1 MTMRFNVYLQRLRPS
16 LDQAIADC
24 VGVAAADMPEGLQQ
38 PLQRALA
45 DGKRLRAGI
54 LCLVTEALGGSL
66 TAALPRA
73 AAIECIQAAS
83 LIHDDYVDADTMRR
97 QRPATWTLIGA
108 RKAVLLGD
116 LLFATA
122 IERMM
127 ILSADDGRVIVHAI
141 ATVAKGAYQ
150 EPMAHSD
157 LAGDPAEAYERI
169 IYLKTGALFAAAAE
183 LGAIA
188 AGAGD
193 EHHAAA
199 QTFGARLGEAYQIAD
214 DLHDL
219 TALQCVPAQPLPPPL
234 IPALLRFAPRS
245 ADMNPAATC
254 AGFDS
259 ARLSA
264 LLPALRTRMQLALA
278 ERAVAA
284 ATALASLPDNRAR
297 LLLRTAVTEITAAG
311 NHETFPAPVTAGV

>member
-1 MTMRFNVYLQRLRPS
+1 MRFNAYLQRLRPA
-16 LDQAIADC
+16 LDEAIADC
-24 VGVAAADMPEGLQQ
+24 LGGAAANMPESLQQ

-54 LCLVTEALGGSL
+54 LCLVTETLGGSL

-127 ILSADDGRVIVHAI
+127 AQSTDDGRVIVHAI

-157 LAGDPAEAYERI
+157 LANDPAQAYERI

-188 AGAGD
+188 AGASD
-193 EHHAAA
+193 KHRAAA
-199 QTFGARLGEAYQIAD
+199 RTFGARLGEAYQIAD
-214 DLHDL
+214 DLQDL
-219 TALQCVPAQPLPPPL
+219 TALRCTPPQTLPPPL
-234 IPALLRFAPRS
+234 IPALLHFAPNFAHTNRG
-245 ADMNPAATC
+245 PAG
-254 AGFDS
+254 AGVDS
-259 ARLSA
+259 TRLSA
-264 LLPALRTRMQLALA
+264 LLPALYTSMQLARTD
-278 ERAVAA
+278 RAVAA
-284 ATALASLPDNRAR
+284 AAALASLPENWAGS
-297 LLLRTAVTEITAAG
+297 LLHTAITEITAAG
-311 NHETFPAPVTAGV
+311 NQDPSLAPVTVDA